1 MKNIK
6 VLCILFFITMI
17 SCKKENLQNL
27 PEMSSK
33 DIADNMQK
41 NNFEKRFAELFFE
54 GNLDTSAAIS
64 QFDAQNNKREIVPIQ
79 LKNWQNPLRFY
90 YILYEKKAGEDN
102 KTFEYI
108 ISKTKIN
115 TQVDLF
121 SIPIDSLGYVF
132 WDDDNKLKN
141 LIAKFHNGFS
151 DASLSLKFAPNEGSS
166 TICIDWYEVW
176 YNVETGKIIDEIY
189 LYTQCYNTSGGGG
202 GGGGG
207 SVPPNPNSIIT
218 TSVSF
223 TSLEDDIGP
232 GDGSYGAPSTTYT
245 YPATVAKIASG
256 QLFHVVMSNTTATP
270 MISSYIDNYNRNTTR
285 TLTLLNHMNT

>member
-1 MKNIK
+1 
-6 VLCILFFITMI
+6 MI
-17 SCKKENLQNL
+17 SCKKENSQNL
-27 PEMSSK
+27 PKMISFDNSN
-33 DIADNMQK
+33 NMQK
-41 NNFEKRFAELFFE
+41 NSFDKRFAELFFE

-64 QFDAQNNKREIVPIQ
+64 QFDAQNNKREIVPVQ

-90 YILYEKKAGEDN
+90 YILYEKKVGENN

-115 TQVDLF
+115 AQVDLF

-132 WDDDNKLKN
+132 WDDDDKLKH
-141 LIAKFHNGFS
+141 LIAKFQNGFA
-151 DASLSLKFAPNEGSS
+151 DATLSLKFAPNEG
-166 TICIDWYEVW
+166 TPICIDWYEVW
-176 YNVETGKIIDEIY
+176 YNVETGEIIDEIY
-189 LYTQCYNTSGGGG
+189 LYTQCYNTSSGGGG
-202 GGGGG
+202 SSG

-232 GDGSYGAPSTTYT
+232 EDGSYGAPPTTYT
-245 YPATVAKIASG
+245 YPATVAKTASG
-256 QLFHVVMSNTTATP
+256 QLFHIVMSNTTATP